1 MWLTRHLD
9 PRDLDGEVSRILVPL
24 REDQRLRLF
33 PGSLHLL
40 FPRPA
45 LTSAA
50 SWARDLARPMSQP
63 ELRVAVSSAYMKT
76 EVPGT

>member
-33 PGSLHLL
+33 PGSLHLP

-45 LTSAA
+45 HHRIRRLLGVGSGEADVTAGA
-50 SWARDLARPMSQP
+50 EGRGVI
-63 ELRVAVSSAYMKT
+63 RVH
-76 EVPGT
+76 ED